1 LFSYDK
7 LSARL
12 AGRIRISIYQQLY
25 HHFNKEETML
35 KAKQLGAVIAALTV
49 LMIFSGAVLA
59 ETGGKI
65 NINTATVDELV
76 QLDRVGPKYAARI
89 VEFRD
94 QNGPFKAPEDIM
106 QVAGIGSKTFEVNK
120 DRIVVK

>member
-1 LFSYDK
+1 
-7 LSARL
+7 
-12 AGRIRISIYQQLY
+12 
-25 HHFNKEETML
+25 ML
-35 KAKQLGAVIAALTV
+35 QAKQLIAVFTALTV

-59 ETGGKI
+59 ETGDKI
-65 NINTATVDELV
+65 NINTASTEELV

-106 QVAGIGSKTFEVNK
+106 QVAGIGPKTYEANK
-120 DRIVVK
+120 DRIVVE